1 MKKTAKVLAL
11 AGALSVGVLT
21 GAHAQAL
28 TSATTLVAET
38 PLLVGIG
45 ANIGTVQVSSSVATS
60 LTLQMPNFGR
70 IVGTPTCTTYDA
82 TGAGPLVRRYTY
94 SAVTGIV
101 AVNAAP
107 SQVSGTVA
115 VNDQVYCNAVYRP

>member
-11 AGALSVGVLT
+11 AGALSVGALT

-45 ANIGTVQVSSSVATS
+45 ANVGTVQVSSSVATS
-60 LTLQMPNFGR
+60 LTLQMPNPGR
-70 IVGTPTCTTYDA
+70 IVGSPSCLTYTVA
-82 TGAGPLVRRYTY
+82 GAGPKPLLYAYNSSTGV
-94 SAVTGIV
+94 VT
-101 AVNAAP
+101 VN
-107 SQVSGTVA
+107 SSVMTSGTLA
-115 VNDQVYCNAVYRP
+115 VSDQVYCNAVYRP